1 MVAWHLLLL
10 AAASLLHR
18 ELAEGVCSA
27 KGLKQQ
33 EAADA
38 CEGIKTLLLV
48 DAAAEVLAKEAET
61 KATAAKGWLEA
72 LTTVAHT
79 WSPVAAAE
87 GTGERNSTVWLEKT
101 RAATTVLERAVKAA
115 LLSSSVRRRAHTAAM
130 RRHATLRLF
139 GSFVSKAT
147 SPQYGISNTSGDTN
161 GDQDGW
167 EQVIKEACSADEP
180 KRADSLAANTLANT
194 GKITVSRGGEALAA
208 KHIKK
213 PSTFTLQGTGVQLS
227 GVNAWHLGAQAS
239 SGSIPGFKSTLTKYT
254 WHGEWDMTLAL
265 QATSTHTALAWT
277 SQTNTNTEK
286 LVQDFEALRKL
297 VHGSEDSIASAC
309 SQHKALCEDAP
320 SNDQKDKM
328 LSRAKAHAKN
338 SAAKKGN
345 TAQGQKR
352 NEEEQGNAHN
362 GPEKHAQTHGVEG
375 SNEALLCTGQGGRW
389 DAETHKCN
397 KQTHNAKESASSKRL
412 TSGLARLAATWA
424 ALARP
429 RE

>member
-10 AAASLLHR
+10 AATSLLHR
-18 ELAEGVCSA
+18 ELAEGAGYA

-33 EAADA
+33 EATDA

-72 LTTVAHT
+72 LTSVAHT

-87 GTGERNSTVWLEKT
+87 DTGEANSTVWLEQA

-130 RRHATLRLF
+130 RRHDTLRLF

-147 SPQYGISNTSGDTN
+147 TPQYGISTRSGDST

-167 EQVIKEACSADEP
+167 EQVIKGECGADEP
-180 KRADSLAANTLANT
+180 KPADSQAANTLANT
-194 GKITVSRGGEALAA
+194 GRINVSDGNEDLAT

-213 PSTFTLQGTGVQLS
+213 PGTFDLQGTGVTLT
-227 GVNAWHLGAQAS
+227 GVNAWALGAQAS
-239 SGSIPGFKSTLTKYT
+239 GADIPGFKTPLKKYT

-265 QATSTHTALAWT
+265 QASSTNTALAWT
-277 SQTNTNTEK
+277 SKTNTDTEK
-286 LVQDFEALRKL
+286 LVHDFEALRKL
-297 VHGSEDSIASAC
+297 VHGSENSMKSAC

-320 SNDQKDKM
+320 SDDQKDKM

-338 SAAKKGN
+338 SAAKKGS

-352 NEEEQGNAHN
+352 NDEEQGNADS

-375 SNEALLCTGQGGRW
+375 SREALLCTGQGGRW
-389 DAETHKCN
+389 DAETHKCT
-397 KQTHNAKESASSKRL
+397 KQTHNAKESATSKRL

-424 ALARP
+424 ALAGP

>member
-10 AAASLLHR
+10 AATSLLHR
-18 ELAEGVCSA
+18 ELAEGVGYA

-33 EAADA
+33 EATDA

-72 LTTVAHT
+72 LTSVAHT
-79 WSPVAAAE
+79 WLPVAAAE
-87 GTGERNSTVWLEKT
+87 DTGEANSTVWLEQT
-101 RAATTVLERAVKAA
+101 RAATTVLERAVKDA

-130 RRHATLRLF
+130 RRHDTLRLF
-139 GSFVSKAT
+139 GSFVSKAS

-167 EQVIKEACSADEP
+167 EQITEQCGADEP
-180 KRADSLAANTLANT
+180 QQADSLAANKLANT
-194 GKITVSRGGEALAA
+194 GKITVSRVGEALQA
-208 KHIKK
+208 KHIRK
-213 PSTFTLQGTGVQLS
+213 PGTFTLQGTGVQLS
-227 GVNAWHLGAQAS
+227 GVSAWALGAQAN
-239 SGSIPGFKSTLTKYT
+239 GASIPGFKTPLTEYT

-265 QATSTHTALAWT
+265 KTSSTNTALAWT
-277 SQTNTNTEK
+277 SQTDTNTEK

-297 VHGSEDSIASAC
+297 VHGSDNSIASAC
-309 SQHKALCEDAP
+309 KQHKALCEDAP

-352 NEEEQGNAHN
+352 NAEEQGNAHS

-375 SNEALLCTGQGGRW
+375 TDEALLCTGQGGRW

-424 ALARP
+424 ALAGP

>member
-1 MVAWHLLLL
+1 
-10 AAASLLHR
+10 
-18 ELAEGVCSA
+18 AEGAGKA

-33 EAADA
+33 EATDA

-72 LTTVAHT
+72 LTRVAQT

-87 GTGERNSTVWLEKT
+87 DTGEANSTVWLEQT

-130 RRHATLRLF
+130 RRHDTLRLF
-139 GSFVSKAT
+139 GSFVSKA
-147 SPQYGISNTSGDTN
+147 SGPQYGISTTSGDSAGN
-161 GDQDGW
+161 QDGW
-167 EQVIKEACSADEP
+167 ETVNTQCGADEP
-180 KRADSLAANTLANT
+180 KQADSLAPNTLANE
-194 GKITVSRGGEALAA
+194 GKITVSRVGETLAA

-213 PSTFTLQGTGVQLS
+213 PSTFTLQTTGVTLS
-227 GVNAWHLGAQAS
+227 GVDAWALGAQAN
-239 SGSIPGFKSTLTKYT
+239 GANIPGFKPALTKYT

-265 QATSTHTALAWT
+265 QTASTNTALAWT
-277 SQTNTNTEK
+277 TQTDTDTEK

-297 VHGSEDSIASAC
+297 VHGSENSIASAC

>member
-1 MVAWHLLLL
+1 MAAWHLLLL

-18 ELAEGVCSA
+18 ELAEGRGNA

-72 LTTVAHT
+72 LTSVAHT
-79 WSPVAAAE
+79 WSPVSATEDA
-87 GTGERNSTVWLEKT
+87 GEANSTVWLEQT

-130 RRHATLRLF
+130 RRHDTLRLF
-139 GSFVSKAT
+139 GSFVSKAV
-147 SPQYGISNTSGDTN
+147 SPQYGIGATSGDNTGN
-161 GDQDGW
+161 QDGW
-167 EQVIKEACSADEP
+167 ATVITQCGADEP
-180 KRADSLAANTLANT
+180 TPADSQAANTLANT
-194 GKITVSRGGEALAA
+194 GKITVNAGNEALATT
-208 KHIKK
+208 HIKK
-213 PSTFTLQGTGVQLS
+213 PGTFDLQGAGVQLS
-227 GVNAWHLGAQAS
+227 GVDAWALGAQAN
-239 SGSIPGFKSTLTKYT
+239 GANIPGFKTPLTKYT

-265 QATSTHTALAWT
+265 QASSTNTALAWT
-277 SQTNTNTEK
+277 SKTNTDTEK
-286 LVQDFEALRKL
+286 LVQDFEALRQL
-297 VHGSEDSIASAC
+297 VHSSENSIASAC
-309 SQHKALCEDAP
+309 SQHKALCEAAP

-352 NEEEQGNAHN
+352 NEEEQGNAHS
-362 GPEKHAQTHGVEG
+362 GPEKHAQTDGVEG
-375 SNEALLCTGQGGRW
+375 SSEALLCTGQGGHW
-389 DAETHKCN
+389 D
-397 KQTHNAKESASSKRL
+397 
-412 TSGLARLAATWA
+412 
-424 ALARP
+424 
-429 RE
+429 